1 MGIGLL
7 LPHDAALRFAAIK
20 TGVEQAQVL
29 LYAHAR
35 GLEQGFFE
43 RPHLQPI
50 AQRLGSLLVM
60 GEFGRAQ
67 ACLCHGWADGA
78 GIRLDVYAQGMRRVA
93 THDGEV
99 ALAVAEVELP
109 LGTIEQI
116 RFAMRVVTQAQVCTN
131 RQAHAA
137 AQPSMGILT
146 QGHAALGKV

>member
-1 MGIGLL
+1 M
-7 LPHDAALRFAAIK
+7 
-20 TGVEQAQVL
+20 
-29 LYAHAR
+29 
-35 GLEQGFFE
+35 
-43 RPHLQPI
+43 QPI

-60 GEFGRAQ
+60 VEFSSAQ
-67 ACLCHGWADGA
+67 ACLYHRWSDGA
-78 GIRLDVYAQGMRRVA
+78 GVRLDVYAQGMRRVA

-137 AQPSMGILT
+137 AQPSVRMLT
-146 QGHAALGKV
+146 QGHTALGQV